1 MALRF
6 RVRPVRVLKFGGT
19 SVGSIERI
27 QDVAQIVKRR
37 FEEDGP
43 LCVVASAMSGE
54 TDRLVNLYK
63 QLSSN
68 TQTFEYD
75 LLVAS
80 GEQASVSLL
89 ATALNA
95 IGVKSRALL
104 GFQAGFVTNKDRGRA
119 KIQTMDTE
127 QISQICAEGI
137 VPVVAGFQGADDKGY
152 ITTLGRGGSDTSAVA
167 LAAALKAETCD
178 IYTDVSGV
186 YTADPRI
193 CANARR
199 IEKMSFEEMM
209 ELASLGAKVLHP
221 RSVEIAAK
229 YNTII
234 RVLNTFEASKGNTM
248 GTLVGP
254 FEDLFESPV
263 VTALTTDKNLALI
276 SIKDLHE
283 KDNVLDRLFTKLSQE
298 SVIVDIIVHSAIR
311 RSGKYN
317 LSFSTPKDD
326 IELISNCLKS
336 LGLEASQMDTDLV
349 KVSLVGTG
357 MRSHSGVAARVFHVL
372 AQNNVKIICTT
383 TSEIKISCVV
393 PAAQSEIAL
402 RSLHDEF
409 ITSEKNQ

>member
-1 MALRF
+1 MVLDSHT
-6 RVRPVRVLKFGGT
+6 VKVLKFGGT

-27 QDVAQIVKRR
+27 QNVAQIVKRR
-37 FEEDGP
+37 FENEGP

-54 TDRLVNLYK
+54 TDRLVGLYK
-63 QLSSN
+63 TLSED

-80 GEQASVSLL
+80 GEQASVALL

-104 GFQAGFVTNKDRGRA
+104 GYQAGFVTNTERGRA
-119 KIQTMDTE
+119 KIQHMDTSH
-127 QISQICAEGI
+127 ISQICSEGF

-167 LAAALKAETCD
+167 LAAALKADLCD

-193 CANARR
+193 CPNAKR
-199 IEKMSFEEMM
+199 IEHMSFEEMM

-229 YNTII
+229 YNTVV

-248 GTLVGP
+248 GTTVGP
-254 FEDLFESPV
+254 INDLFESPV
-263 VTALTTDKNLALI
+263 VTALTTDKNLALFTLR
-276 SIKDLHE
+276 DLQE
-283 KDNVLDRLFTKLSQE
+283 SENVLDRLFTRLSQE
-298 SVIVDIIVHSAIR
+298 GVIVDIIVHSAVHDGGR
-311 RSGKYN
+311 YT

-326 IELISNCLKS
+326 IRLVEKS
-336 LGLEASQMDTDLV
+336 LNSLDLKASQVDTDLV

-357 MRSHSGVAARVFHVL
+357 MRSHSGVAARVFQIL
-372 AQNNVKIICTT
+372 SQNKIKIVCTT

-393 PAAQSEIAL
+393 PASQAETAL
-402 RSLHDEF
+402 RTLHDEF
-409 ITSEKNQ
+409 IP

>member
-1 MALRF
+1 M
-6 RVRPVRVLKFGGT
+6 RVLKFGGT

-27 QDVAQIVKRR
+27 QSVAQIIKRR
-37 FEEDGP
+37 FESEGP

-63 QLSSN
+63 SLSEN

-95 IGVKSRALL
+95 IGVPSRALL
-104 GFQAGFVTNKDRGRA
+104 GFQAGFVTNEDRGRA
-119 KIQTMDTE
+119 KIQSMDTGF
-127 QISQICAEGI
+127 ISKLCKEGV
-137 VPVVAGFQGADDKGY
+137 VPVVAGFQGADAQGF

-167 LAAALKAETCD
+167 LAASLKAKSCD

-193 CANARR
+193 CPNAQR
-199 IEKMSFEEMM
+199 ISQMSFEEMM

-229 YNTII
+229 YNTPI
-234 RVLNTFEASKGNTM
+234 RVLNTFEESKGNSM
-248 GTLVGP
+248 GTTVGP
-254 FEDLFESPV
+254 LDELFESPV
-263 VTALTTDKNLALI
+263 VTALSCDKNFVLI
-276 SIKDLHE
+276 TLKDLQE
-283 KDNVLDRLFTKLSQE
+283 SDNVLDRLFTHLSQN
-298 SVIVDIIVHSAIR
+298 SVIVDIIVHAALR
-311 RSGKYN
+311 QSGQFN

-326 IELISNCLKS
+326 IHLVRQS
-336 LGLEASQMDTDLV
+336 LETLQFNDFQLETNLV
-349 KVSLVGTG
+349 KVSLVGSG
-357 MRSHSGVAARVFHVL
+357 MQSHSGVAARVFQVL
-372 AQNNVKIICTT
+372 SRNKIKIVCTT
-383 TSEIKISCVV
+383 TSEIKISCVI
-393 PAAQSEIAL
+393 PADLSELAL

-409 ITSEKNQ
+409 FPK